1 MTDKQKA
8 FVSVYL
14 SNGLNATQAAI
25 QVGYSPKTARQI
37 GARLLSNVDIRKSI
51 DEKLAKVDSKA
62 ICQME
67 EILQFLSA
75 VVRGEI
81 AENPAPTVRDR
92 ISAAGLLSRLLTVS
106 DLDKSTDE
114 RNETLIILPPKNPK
128 I

>member
-8 FVSVYL
+8 FVAAYL

-25 QVGYSPKTARQI
+25 QVGYSKKTARQI
-37 GARLLSNVDIRKSI
+37 GARLLSNVDIRKTI

-81 AENPAPTVRDR
+81 VENPAPTVRDR
-92 ISAAGLLSRLLTVS
+92 ISAAGLLSRLLLTS
-106 DLDKSTDE
+106 DADKSTDE
-114 RNETLIILPPKNPK
+114 RDETLIILPPKNPK

>member
-1 MTDKQKA
+1 M
-8 FVSVYL
+8 
-14 SNGLNATQAAI
+14 
-25 QVGYSPKTARQI
+25 
-37 GARLLSNVDIRKSI
+37 SNVDIRKAI

-81 AENPAPTVRDR
+81 VENPAPTVRDR

-106 DLDKSTDE
+106 DFDKSTDE
-114 RNETLIILPPKNPK
+114 RDETLIILPPKNPK